1 MTLEAFH
8 IRNAVRSTNDSGN
21 ILTLTGRIRDFYA
34 PKTVKQKT
42 HIVITDYVMTT
53 ESLGIHSDA
62 NTIVLEE
69 VDTKTIDEIEAKF
82 TAMSEYQGWGCA
94 EIGLERN
101 RSKFNRIAF
110 VSEHFSD

>member
-8 IRNAVRSTNDSGN
+8 IRHAVRSTNDSGN

-53 ESLGIHSDA
+53 ESLGIHSNA
-62 NTIVLEE
+62 NTIVLEDI
-69 VDTKTIDEIEAKF
+69 DTKTIDAIQSKF
-82 TAMSEYQGWGCA
+82 EQMSEYQGCA
-94 EIGLERN
+94 EVGLERT
-101 RSKFNRIAF
+101 RSKFNSIAF

>member
-8 IRNAVRSTNDSGN
+8 IRHAVRSTNDSGN
-21 ILTLTGRIRDFYA
+21 ILVLTGRIRDFYA

-53 ESLGIHSDA
+53 ESLGIHNQP
-62 NTIVLEE
+62 NTIILEE
-69 VDTKTIDEIEAKF
+69 IDTKTIDAIQSKF
-82 TAMSEYQGWGCA
+82 EQMSEYQGWGCA

>member
-8 IRNAVRSTNDSGN
+8 IRHAVRSTNDSGN
-21 ILTLTGRIRDFYA
+21 ILVLTGRIRDFYA

-53 ESLGIHSDA
+53 ETLGIHNKP
-62 NTIVLEE
+62 NTIILEE
-69 VDTKTIDEIEAKF
+69 IDTKTIDAIEAKF
-82 TAMSEYQGWGCA
+82 EQMSEYQGCGCA

-101 RSKFNRIAF
+101 RSKFNNIAF

>member
-21 ILTLTGRIRDFYA
+21 ILVLTGRIRDFYA

-42 HIVITDYVMTT
+42 QIVITDYPMST
-53 ESLGIHSDA
+53 ESLGIHSNA
-62 NTIVLEE
+62 NTIVLEDI
-69 VDTKTIDEIEAKF
+69 DTKTIDAIQSKF
-82 TAMSEYQGWGCA
+82 EQMSEYQGWGCA

-101 RSKFNRIAF
+101 RSKFNNIAF